1 MKQLYLSLM
10 LAGFTAAPAMAQE
23 TIYSFPKP
31 AQANFVAAQAPQLHL
46 PSAINDK
53 EKGITMYAGQR
64 ADQSKRRGWVKW
76 QTGDTQNFTKL
87 YEYINHPGYNNDQG
101 KGIVF
106 GAYDSADDS
115 YYAFFNMQY
124 TLGYMPTAFA
134 KVNIAT
140 GDTTNVVSF
149 AKLSEPDAEQNAWY
163 AGRYKYCMAFDPVN
177 EAMYA
182 LGADYK
188 TQEIDGEEVT
198 VGYSVLYEV
207 NVNATS
213 VEELFTKV
221 KDFDAVYWDFAFD
234 AQGNAYFT
242 QKYAGS
248 DGVTAVGTQLVKM
261 DGNFNIIGDPVKIK
275 DNWGSEVNADN
286 FSPMAFDWSTGDLYY
301 SPCNGQYGTLSLY
314 KINPETGIYEYVNSF
329 FQGNHFV
336 GLYIPYYTAADAK
349 APARVSNLDAQ
360 AALDGAMAD
369 TIKWTNPTTSWDRS
383 ELTNLKSV
391 KIYRKNAG
399 YATTELTKGKELLAN
414 SQLLAE
420 VDATEMGA
428 AMSWVDDAPVA
439 GMNTYYVLATND
451 KGNGVLDSI
460 RCYMGI
466 DVPGEVNNISL
477 AKNGEGVDIAWEAPE
492 KGANNGYISSEGM
505 TYKLTRLPDNVVV
518 AENLADTKF
527 TDNTLGEQQLFSYQ
541 VQAKNEKGEG
551 AITESEPI
559 MAGSALKTP
568 IKLTFDSR
576 SDADRWTVDPM
587 HNSLSFYYPGW
598 DGCDEQYRCF
608 MAYGDYYGNNVEGTI
623 VSPPL
628 YLEEGKTY
636 RFTTDIQADFY
647 DDAYFNFYTAVGTN
661 GSSQEGATI
670 IGTREGE
677 QYAENYHRQQYED
690 YFTAPSTG
698 TFYYSIK
705 VGSDKYN
712 IFRFFGL
719 NVDYVAEND
728 MRAISVDNALEAVAN
743 SENTCDVRVRNIGSK
758 EQSGY
763 TVKLVMDN
771 EGKMVE
777 VGSTTVDADQTLKSG
792 EYADVQ
798 VKFNPPYDGVWDF
811 YGVVLANGDEDHS
824 NDTTAVKSIT
834 VLEEGSQAWTN
845 IVNSGLNE
853 ALTTTAPI
861 KNYAAEEYSQSVYY
875 PSEINTSAGVKI
887 RRLGWMYDGNDDV
900 TDRTNPVD
908 IKVYLA
914 HTDLTAFSGEADK
927 IADSEREL
935 VYEGQLSFEPG
946 ANHLVSLALTNE
958 FEYNNEQ
965 NLVVICEKSESAG
978 IQFCALWHVFNN
990 SWAEGV
996 ARRTLLNSS
1005 GWNVY
1010 SDLPVLYL
1018 GIYDPTKDGVE
1029 RIQLLGSDMAYADGM
1044 LAFDKVVNAEVYT
1057 IGGKLVS
1064 SFKSSS
1070 AQLNLAKGMYIVRAT
1085 DADGNVMTKKIN
1097 VK

>member
-1 MKQLYLSLM
+1 MKQFYLSLL
-10 LAGFTAAPAMAQE
+10 LAGMTAAPAMGQG
-23 TIYSFPKP
+23 TIYSLPKP
-31 AQANFVAAQAPQLHL
+31 MSVAPNATMQAPQLRL
-46 PSAINDK
+46 PSAIDDK
-53 EKGITMYAGQR
+53 TKGLTMYAGQR
-64 ADQSKRRGWVKW
+64 LDESKRRSWVKW
-76 QTGDTQNFTKL
+76 QTSDAAHFTRL
-87 YEYINHPGYNNDQG
+87 YEYIHHDDYNNDQN
-101 KGIVF
+101 KGIIF
-106 GAYDSADDS
+106 GAYDSADDA
-115 YYAFFNMQY
+115 YYAFFNMHY
-124 TLGYMPTAFA
+124 TYGDMPTALA
-134 KVNIAT
+134 KVDIAT
-140 GDTTNVVSF
+140 GDTTNVFCF
-149 AKLSEPDAEQNAWY
+149 ASLKETDDEQNAWY
-163 AGRYKYCMAFDPVN
+163 DGYYKYGMAFDPVN
-177 EAMYA
+177 EVMYA
-182 LGADYK
+182 LAANYK
-188 TQEIDGEEVT
+188 KQTVNGEEVT
-198 VGYSVLYEV
+198 VGYTELYEV
-207 NVNATS
+207 NLHPTS
-213 VEELFTKV
+213 IHDMFTKV
-221 KDFDAVYWDFAFD
+221 KDFDALYWDFCFD

-242 QKYAGS
+242 QKYADS
-248 DGVTAVGTQLVKM
+248 DGITAKGTQLVKM
-261 DGNFNIIGDPVKIK
+261 DNNFNQIGEPVKMK
-275 DNWGSEVNADN
+275 SEWGEEVNPTH
-286 FSPMAFDWSTGDLYY
+286 FSPMSFDYSTGDLYY
-301 SPCNGQYGTLSLY
+301 LPCTNQGTTSIY
-314 KINPETGIYEYVNSF
+314 KVNPTTGITQYAGWFMS
-329 FQGNHFV
+329 GNQFT
-336 GLYIPYYTAADAK
+336 GLYIPYQTADDAK
-349 APARVSNLDAQ
+349 APARVQNLDAVPD
-360 AALDGAMAD
+360 ANGANSVVLSWTTPNKTWDGEKLSD
-369 TIKWTNPTTSWDRS
+369 IQ
-383 ELTNLKSV
+383 SV

-399 YATTELTKGKELLAN
+399 FATTDLTKTKDLLAN
-414 SQLLAE
+414 SRLIQTVTATDTLANMNWT
-420 VDATEMGA
+420 DATPSEGI
-428 AMSWVDDAPVA
+428 
-439 GMNTYYVLATND
+439 NTYYVLAANA

-460 RCYMGI
+460 RCYVGE
-466 DVPGEVNNISL
+466 DAPGAVTNLRVE
-477 AKNGEGVDIAWEAPE
+477 KNGTGVNIHWEAPE
-492 KGANNGYISSEGM
+492 KGANNGYINADGL
-505 TYKLTRLPDNVVV
+505 TYNITRLPDNVLV
-518 AENLADTKF
+518 AEKVQGNSY
-527 TDNTLGEQQLFSYQ
+527 TDNTLGEQQLYSYK
-541 VQAKNEKGEG
+541 VQAVNAKGQEG
-551 AITESEPI
+551 AVAESGTI

-568 IKLTFDSR
+568 ITLTFDTR
-576 SDADRWTVDPM
+576 SDADRWYADPY
-587 HNSLSFYYPGW
+587 NSLSFNYAGW
-598 DGCDEQYRCF
+598 DGCEDTYKCF
-608 MAYGDYYGNNVEGTI
+608 IAYGDYYNNRVTGTL

-636 RFTTDIQADFY
+636 RFTTDTQADFY
-647 DDAYFNFYTAVGTN
+647 DNAYFDLYTSVGTDDQN
-661 GSSQEGATI
+661 HENDVV
-670 IGTREGE
+670 IGKREGL
-677 QYAENYHRQQYED
+677 QYGEMYHREQYED
-690 YFTAPSTG
+690 YFTAPATG
-698 TFYYSIK
+698 TYYYSYK
-705 VGSDKYN
+705 VSAERYN
-712 IFRFFGL
+712 IFRFYGL
-719 NVDYVAEND
+719 KVDYVAEND
-728 MRAISVDNALEAVAN
+728 MMATSVDNVVEAVAK
-743 SENTCDVRVRNIGSK
+743 SANTCTVHVRNIGSK
-758 EQSGY
+758 DQSGY
-763 TVKLVMDN
+763 TVKLLMDN
-771 EGKMVE
+771 EGKMLE

-1070 AQLNLAKGMYIVRAT
+1070 ARLNLAKGMYVVRAT